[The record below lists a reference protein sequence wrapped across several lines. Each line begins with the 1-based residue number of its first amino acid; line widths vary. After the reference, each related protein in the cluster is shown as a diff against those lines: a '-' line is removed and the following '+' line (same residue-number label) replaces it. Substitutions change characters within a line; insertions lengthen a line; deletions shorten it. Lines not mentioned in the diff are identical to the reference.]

1 MIKKYTKAFVKNA
14 CALEKKLH
22 GLNVPAAFDVIR
34 TQKKVDTSW
43 FYTWLFTKYS
53 GYPAYGVTVTVEW
66 NDIIYVELSGLY
78 CNTLNTRIICNE
90 AARLLQ
96 LSIAS
101 KSVHVS
107 SHMFLDVYAD
117 MCTKFREHVTE
128 QIEVEYK
135 ALLQRCKTLRVPF
148 PCTQVQ
154 VAVPEP
160 SVDPRLKPSLLLFR
174 DPDSCNFVKLQ
185 VTRTQAEEIAKLAL

>member
-1 MIKKYTKAFVKNA
+1 MIKKYTKVFVKNA

-22 GLNVPAAFDVIR
+22 GLNVPAALDVIR
-34 TQKKVDTSW
+34 TQEKVNTSW
-43 FYTWLFTKYS
+43 FYTWLFTNYS
-53 GYPAYGVTVTVEW
+53 GYPALGVTVTEVH
-66 NDIIYVELSGLY
+66 GG
-78 CNTLNTRIICNE
+78 NTCISLQAPYSNPLTTCIRCNE
-90 AARLLQ
+90 DARLLQ
-96 LSIAS
+96 LIIDQ
-101 KSVHVS
+101 KLVQVS

-117 MCTKFREHVTE
+117 MCNKFRAHVTE

-160 SVDPRLKPSLLLFR
+160 SVYPRSKSSLLLFR
-174 DPDSCNFVKLQ
+174 DPDSCNSVKLQ
-185 VTRTQAEEIAKLAL
+185 VTRTQAEEISKLAL

>member
-22 GLNVPAAFDVIR
+22 GLNVPAAFDGIR
-34 TQKKVDTSW
+34 TQKKVNTSW

-53 GYPAYGVTVTVEW
+53 GYPALGVTVTKVL
-66 NDIIYVELSGLY
+66 DDATYVSLTTQY
-78 CNTLNTRIICNE
+78 CKTYNTCIRCDE
-90 AARLLQ
+90 DAGLLQ
-96 LSIAS
+96 LMIDS
-101 KSVHVS
+101 KIITVG

-128 QIEVEYK
+128 QIVVEYK
-135 ALLQRCKTLRVPF
+135 TLLQKCKTLRVPF